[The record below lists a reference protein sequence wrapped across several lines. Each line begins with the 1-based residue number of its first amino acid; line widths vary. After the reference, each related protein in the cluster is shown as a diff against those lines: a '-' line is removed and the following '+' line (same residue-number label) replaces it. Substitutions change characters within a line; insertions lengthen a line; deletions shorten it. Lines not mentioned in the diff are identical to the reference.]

1 MMFSRANL
9 SAALQ
14 PLLALTDCKDRWVQI
29 TAAKEIYYGKWR
41 NNKFKPKFSAQETWH
56 QDIKNLVCNKSP
68 FHKVT
73 QRKRRCCP
81 RRRRESTMIDRRSGG
96 EDRISLLPDALLSQ
110 ILSTLS
116 TKDAVK
122 TSLLSTRWRSVWLS
136 IPGLE
141 LDDDDFPNC
150 KSFVSFVDRFF
161 LFSTESPIEKLKL
174 ASNKEKCNPLAVK
187 SWVDAA
193 VNRKIKH
200 LEIDFSKRDLGF
212 DLLSTE
218 IFTSQTLVCLR
229 LRYVALNDFSK
240 VSLPRLKTMLLE
252 EVRFLNGTAL
262 ESLIA
267 SCPVLED
274 LSVVTSRDDVKVLRV
289 CSRTVNRLVVTS
301 RDDVKVSRVWD
312 GSDMEVVI
320 DAPRLEFLSLEDYQ
334 SSSITIKNSLSSSAK
349 VDIGVNFDVKDVLDS
364 DDSVKRSSIGHF
376 LANISNVRDMTICS
390 KTLKVI
396 RQYCKLEL
404 LPQFCYMFQLHAKI
418 ASADLEVL
426 QVLLESC
433 PSLKSLVLELS
444 GSIKKKVEVSFSS
457 RVPLCLRSCLERV
470 EMRRPVYGVEVEMKV
485 IKYFLENSTV
495 LKKLTLRLGCPRM
508 KQESVI
514 FMELLR
520 FRRCSMECE
529 VDVVGLEETLM
540 KL

>member
-1 MMFSRANL
+1 
-9 SAALQ
+9 
-14 PLLALTDCKDRWVQI
+14 
-29 TAAKEIYYGKWR
+29 
-41 NNKFKPKFSAQETWH
+41 
-56 QDIKNLVCNKSP
+56 
-68 FHKVT
+68 
-73 QRKRRCCP
+73 
-81 RRRRESTMIDRRSGG
+81 MIDHRSGG

-110 ILSTLS
+110 VLFSLS

-122 TSLLSTRWRSVWLS
+122 TSLLSTRWRSLWLS

-141 LDDDDFPNC
+141 LDDDDFPNY

-161 LFSTESPIEKLKL
+161 LFSTESTIEKLKL

-193 VNRKIKH
+193 VNRRIQH
-200 LEIDFSKRDLGF
+200 LEIDFSKRCLGF
-212 DLLSTE
+212 DLLSTD
-218 IFTSQTLVCLR
+218 IFVSQTLVCLR
-229 LRYVALNDFSK
+229 LRYVALNDFNR

-252 EVRFLNGTAL
+252 EVRFLSHTAL

-274 LSVVTSRDDVKVLRV
+274 LSVITSRDDVKVLRV
-289 CSRTVNRLVVTS
+289 CSQTVNRLVITS
-301 RDDVKVSRVWD
+301 RDDVRFFRVWD
-312 GSDMEVVI
+312 AADREVVI

-334 SSSITIKNSLSSSAK
+334 SSSITMKNSLCSSAQ
-349 VDIGVNFDVKDVLDS
+349 VDLAVDFNVRDVLSS
-364 DDSVKRSSIGHF
+364 DDSAKRSSIGHF

-396 RQYCKLEL
+396 RHYCKLES
-404 LPQFCYMFQLHAKI
+404 LPQFCYMTQLHAKI
-418 ASADLEVL
+418 SSADLEVL
-426 QVLLESC
+426 QDLLESC
-433 PSLKSLVLELS
+433 PGLKSLVLELS
-444 GSIKKKVEVSFSS
+444 GSVKKKEEISFSS
-457 RVPLCLRSCLERV
+457 LVPWCLRSCLERV
-470 EMRRPVYGVEVEMKV
+470 EMRRPIYGVQLEMKV

-508 KQESVI
+508 QQESMI
-514 FMELLR
+514 FMELLK
-520 FRRCSMECE
+520 FRRCSTQCE